1 MKKINN
7 YHDLFNALFDILDNM
22 KDAELKGK
30 WNKDATKSIIEYYL
44 REAFKV
50 SYEAINKEDNK

>member
-7 YHDLFNALFDILDNM
+7 YHDLFNALFDILNDM

-30 WNKDATKSIIEYYL
+30 WNKDATKAMVEFYL
-44 REAFKV
+44 REAFKA
-50 SYEAINKEDNK
+50 SYEAINKENNK